1 MIVFSRPTYF
11 CALAICILVL
21 DKAQKTDVS
30 TFTVYG
36 IPFATNSTISYTRDF
51 LLGKS
56 YSSSKNNTWD
66 FVCALVCFHCYVFY
80 VSAM

>member
-11 CALAICILVL
+11 CALAICILIL
-21 DKAQKTDVS
+21 DKAQKTEVS

-36 IPFATNSTISYTRDF
+36 ISFATNSTISYARDF

-56 YSSSKNNTWD
+56 YHS
-66 FVCALVCFHCYVFY
+66 L
-80 VSAM
+80 